1 MSTNLQT
8 GSEPSLASLATGIIN
23 DVQEL
28 FKQQLDLLKHEFQ
41 ASLRATVE
49 ASASLIIGMAMML
62 VGGALLVFGLVYLL
76 NYLFPEQ
83 LPLFACFM
91 IVAAVL
97 VIPGAGL
104 VLFGVRNFK
113 TVETAAEEA
122 TETIKENLEWTTKQ
136 K

>member
-28 FKQQLDLLKHEFQ
+28 FKHQLNLLKHEFQ
-41 ASLRATVE
+41 ASLRASAE
-49 ASASLIIGMAMML
+49 AAASLIVGMALML
-62 VGGALLVFGLVYLL
+62 VGVALLGFGLVYLL
-76 NYLFPEQ
+76 AWLFPA

-91 IVAAVL
+91 ILSAVL
-97 VIPGAGL
+97 LIPGAGL
-104 VLFGVRNFK
+104 AFFGVRNFK
-113 TVETAAEEA
+113 TVESAAEEA

-136 K
+136 R

>member
-41 ASLRATVE
+41 ASLRASVE
-49 ASASLIIGMAMML
+49 ASACLLIGLAMML
-62 VGGALLVFGLVYLL
+62 VGGAVLGFGLVYLL
-76 NYLFPEQ
+76 AWLFPT
-83 LPLFACFM
+83 LPLFACYL
-91 IVAAVL
+91 IVAGAL

-104 VLFGVRNFK
+104 AYIGAQNFK
-113 TVETAAEEA
+113 TVEKAAEEA
-122 TETIKENLEWTTKQ
+122 GETIKENLEWTTKQ
-136 K
+136 R

>member
-62 VGGALLVFGLVYLL
+62 VGGALLFFGLVHLL
-76 NYLFPEQ
+76 NYLFPN